1 MSDGQVPQDGERA
14 LYQTGI
20 SNSIKRQDSLRGRN
34 ISVLKHQL
42 RAVAGR
48 PTETGITD
56 QRSL

>member
-1 MSDGQVPQDGERA
+1 MSDGQVPQDGERV

-20 SNSIKRQDSLRGRN
+20 SNSIKRQKRGRN
-34 ISVLKHQL
+34 ISILKHEL

-48 PTETGITD
+48 PKETGITD